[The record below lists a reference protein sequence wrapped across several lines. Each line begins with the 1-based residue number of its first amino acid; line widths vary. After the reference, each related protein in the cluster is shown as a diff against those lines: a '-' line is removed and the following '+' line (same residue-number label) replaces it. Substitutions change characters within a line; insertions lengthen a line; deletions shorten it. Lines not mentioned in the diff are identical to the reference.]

1 MSGVGIPRLP
11 GLQDLLTGHQACRVF
26 LFPVAEL
33 GTHPLDA
40 AVPQLADDLAALR
53 QIGVKAQK
61 VNAVADGK
69 DLGFLIQLQPQTVH
83 VGPYLPEAELQIF
96 LVRVDEEKVIHV
108 AAIVLDVE
116 LFLDEVVKVI
126 QEQEGKEL

>member
-1 MSGVGIPRLP
+1 M
-11 GLQDLLTGHQACRVF
+11 
-26 LFPVAEL
+26 
-33 GTHPLDA
+33 
-40 AVPQLADDLAALR
+40 
-53 QIGVKAQK
+53 
-61 VNAVADGK
+61 
-69 DLGFLIQLQPQTVH
+69 
-83 VGPYLPEAELQIF
+83 QIF

>member
-1 MSGVGIPRLP
+1 M
-11 GLQDLLTGHQACRVF
+11 LTGHQARRVF
-26 LFPVAEL
+26 LFQWRSLARIRL
-33 GTHPLDA
+33 MLLCRSLRMTLPLS
-40 AVPQLADDLAALR
+40 VR
-53 QIGVKAQK
+53 YVMKAQK

-69 DLGFLIQLQPQTVH
+69 DLGFLIQFQPQAIH
-83 VGPYLPEAELQIF
+83 VGPYFPEAELQVF